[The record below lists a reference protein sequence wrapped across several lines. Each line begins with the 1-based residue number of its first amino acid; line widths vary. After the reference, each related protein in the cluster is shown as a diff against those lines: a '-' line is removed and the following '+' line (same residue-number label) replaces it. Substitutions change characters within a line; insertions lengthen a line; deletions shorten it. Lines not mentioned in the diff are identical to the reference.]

1 MDPITSQA
9 DYSKYCAVIE
19 FCQEKSVSQDF
30 CFCTLAV
37 GSRYRAHAV
46 LLAQDLQRYA
56 PTLPLLVLTD
66 RPQQFAPYPQVIAI
80 KHSLQSV
87 KGYHDKRLVLQAAS
101 DRYDICTFLDADVRI
116 LGPVSLAAMLEFSPG
131 LTARF
136 GCGILKHNQHTKVRK
151 ALPLIQSVA
160 QALELDLEQV
170 IWLHEFMFT
179 LRRQDGL
186 EQIFFDNWRKISHYF
201 ELNGIYDGEGNVMGL
216 SAAAAGLNTGF
227 RRVDLF
233 AYFKDKIENEQIRA
247 GKADP
252 QMKRSY
258 FDAHHTI
265 EYPPQNLANKAALK
279 LQKQA
284 DVHYRRLRLQ
294 IKTSLDQDF
303 QALNAI
309 ITAPKQ

>member
-1 MDPITSQA
+1 
-9 DYSKYCAVIE
+9 VIE

-37 GSRYRAHAV
+37 GSRYRAHAE
-46 LLAQDLQRYA
+46 LLAQDLQQYA
-56 PTLPLLVLTD
+56 PTIPLLVLTD

-80 KHSLQSV
+80 KHFLQSV

-101 DRYDICTFLDADVRI
+101 DRYEICTFLDADVRI
-116 LGPVSLAAMLEFSPG
+116 LGPVSLAAMLEFPPG

-160 QALELDLEQV
+160 QALNLDLDQV
-170 IWLHEFMFT
+170 IWFHEFMFT
-179 LRRQDGL
+179 LRRQDGR
-186 EQIFFDNWRKISHYF
+186 EQEFFEYWKKIAYYF
-201 ELNGIYDGEGNVMGL
+201 ELNDIYDGEGNVIGL
-216 SAAAAGLNTGF
+216 SAAAAGLNIGF
-227 RRVDLF
+227 RRMDLYP
-233 AYFKDKIENEQIRA
+233 YFKDKIEKEQIRA

-258 FDAHHTI
+258 FDVHHTI
-265 EYPPQNLANKAALK
+265 EYPPQNLANKAVLK

-294 IKTSLDQDF
+294 LKASLDQDF
-303 QALNAI
+303 QDLNAMI
-309 ITAPKQ
+309 ADPKQWRE